1 MDFQVR
7 EPISPLIGAMKE
19 TNQVVEFQIAQEY
32 TGQQKDVCYLV
43 PQWKEVLEFDTYSDG
58 EGSTVKSIVAGRLYN
73 YSHSGIAA
81 VSNIGN
87 DINWTGNTLAQA
99 NLYGFGRLT
108 WNPDLTT
115 ETITNEWIQL
125 TFGNNPV
132 VASVV
137 KDILLSS
144 WKTYEHYTAP
154 LGVGW
159 MVNPDHHYIQMLT
172 DTNIPNGVPI
182 TLQIVMELG

>member
-1 MDFQVR
+1 
-7 EPISPLIGAMKE
+7 
-19 TNQVVEFQIAQEY
+19 
-32 TGQQKDVCYLV
+32 
-43 PQWKEVLEFDTYSDG
+43 
-58 EGSTVKSIVAGRLYN
+58 LYN

-125 TFGNNPV
+125 TFGENPK

-137 KDILLSS
+137 KEILLSS
-144 WKTYEHYTAP
+144 WNTYENYTAP
-154 LGVGW
+154 LGV
-159 MVNPDHHYIQMLT
+159 
-172 DTNIPNGVPI
+172 
-182 TLQIVMELG
+182 